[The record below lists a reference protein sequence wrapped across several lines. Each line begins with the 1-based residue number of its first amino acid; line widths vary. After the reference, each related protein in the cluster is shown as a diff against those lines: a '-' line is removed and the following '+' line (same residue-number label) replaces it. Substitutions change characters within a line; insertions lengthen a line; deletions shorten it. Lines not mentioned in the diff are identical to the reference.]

1 MGMHGNRAAACVS
14 FAGFGLAILVC
25 MSSQADAKTFS
36 SAEAATGQWDMS
48 LGADRTCRMTLEA
61 GTASGGSVDMP
72 ALCRRS
78 LPILTKVSL
87 WTLPKAGDIELA
99 DTSGKPILDFAARS
113 KSALSAR
120 GPEGE
125 TYHFVPV
132 NAPGNLKFEPEN
144 VGGAPGFDV
153 VQATP
158 STPKVS
164 NPPENLGS
172 TRPAKPASSSAPAKT
187 VAPLPKPSAVALALK
202 PADVAGR
209 YSVEREAGKDAN
221 CLLILDDRVKAQGG
235 YKASLAPACRDQGI
249 MIFDPVGW
257 RLAGGRLVLTARRGY
272 TTHLDLQPAG
282 TWLKDRSEGRLLIL
296 KKL

>member
-1 MGMHGNRAAACVS
+1 MRMHGNRCAACVS
-14 FAGFGLAILVC
+14 FVGFGLAILVC
-25 MSSQADAKTFS
+25 LSSQADAKTFS

-78 LPILTKVSL
+78 LPILTKVGL
-87 WTLPKAGDIELA
+87 WALPKADDIELA

-113 KSALSAR
+113 ESALSAR

-132 NAPGNLKFEPEN
+132 NAPGDLKFEPQDAS
-144 VGGAPGFDV
+144 GAPGFDV

-158 STPKVS
+158 ATPTVS
-164 NPPENLGS
+164 NPPQNAGATS
-172 TRPAKPASSSAPAKT
+172 PAKSAASSAPVKST
-187 VAPLPKPSAVALALK
+187 APPPKPSAAALALK

-209 YSVEREAGKDAN
+209 YSVEREAGRDAG
-221 CLLILDDRVKAQGG
+221 CLLILDDRAKAQGG
-235 YKASLAPACRDQGI
+235 TKASLAPACRDQGI

-257 RLAGGRLVLTARRGY
+257 RLAEGRLVLTARRGH
-272 TTHLDLQPAG
+272 TTHLDLQPDG
-282 TWLKDRSEGRLLIL
+282 TWLKDPNEGKPLIL